1 MTTQAQAI
9 EAIVKAFPFPAQI
22 TDIDLER
29 EGYVRFTWRGTRF
42 QVSCSTF
49 MTETVE
55 PPFLVGDNQSI
66 LAEALIKRAYVDM
79 PIKETTNA

>member
-1 MTTQAQAI
+1 MVTQAQTL
-9 EAIVKAFPFPAQI
+9 EAIIKAFPYPYQI

-29 EGYVRFTWRGTRF
+29 EGYVCFTWRSTRF
-42 QVSCSTF
+42 QVSCSSF
-49 MTETVE
+49 ITETVE

-79 PIKETTNA
+79 PIKETPNA